1 MVMRKEDRI
10 KLEPFIT
17 LEGEELRLDF
27 NKVIPKPDTVWDG
40 TGDVDRNILTATGII
55 GTVITGGR
63 SGIAVIMTFRLYLLI
78 KRNIQSGLTRHGHRL
93 YR

>member
-1 MVMRKEDRI
+1 MPNWCQNLMVMRKEDRI

-40 TGDVDRNILTATGII
+40 TGDVDRD
-55 GTVITGGR
+55 
-63 SGIAVIMTFRLYLLI
+63 SEEF
-78 KRNIQSGLTRHGHRL
+78 
-93 YR
+93 